1 MRKAKITVTSLLVL
15 SLFLG
20 TAVLGLAAP
29 KQKKARLF
37 SDVDQAAWALPDV
50 AKMKA
55 IRVIKGYDD
64 GTFRPN
70 DSIKRQD
77 AVLMAIRLVGLEEEA
92 EEASDIELPFKDAG
106 KIADYAENAV
116 ALAYDHGW
124 LDPLFPEAEGEQFQP
139 HKSASRLWVTV
150 MLVNALTD
158 EDAEIDLDDV
168 SLDFNDSDEV
178 EEGLVWYVI
187 KAVELGLIKGF
198 DDGTLQPNKPVTR
211 AQMAALLSRTDDNM
225 MLFECKHQHRN
236 RGFDEIEG
244 TVISTVYDQI
254 TVETEDQETVT
265 VKFATDVSIFIEE
278 DEATWEDIK
287 PGDKVEIK
295 VDEDGLAV
303 FVKVEREED
312 EDEEEIEYK
321 AIVAAIALPSGET
334 DGSIRIETEDG
345 IKEFTLPSDVEVK
358 DELELADVEVG
369 MKVEIEVLHDT
380 VIKIEVEDL
389 DEHDDGEEGKVEKQ
403 SGKVASITLPG
414 PDTEGSIT
422 IYLGNSK
429 NTKTFRITA
438 EVKVEGADD
447 LTAIKEGVK
456 VEIKLSGGN
465 VIEIEV
471 ED

>member
-1 MRKAKITVTSLLVL
+1 MRKTRITVTSLLVL

-29 KQKKARLF
+29 KQNKARLF

-77 AVLMAIRLVGLEEEA
+77 AVLMAVRLAGLEEEA
-92 EEASDIELPFKDAG
+92 EEASDNELPFKDAG
-106 KIADYAENAV
+106 KIADYAEGAV
-116 ALAYDHGW
+116 ALAYKHGW
-124 LDPLFPEAEGEQFQP
+124 LNPLFPEPEGKQFQP

-158 EDAEIDLDDV
+158 EDAEVGLDDV
-168 SLDFNDSDEV
+168 GLDFKDSGEI
-178 EEGLVWYVI
+178 EEGLVRYVI

-225 MLFECKHQHRN
+225 MLFECRHRHRN

-265 VKFATDVSIFIEE
+265 VKFATNVSIFIEK
-278 DEATWEDIK
+278 DEATWEDLK

-303 FVKVEREED
+303 FIKIEREDD
-312 EDEEEIEYK
+312 EDEEEIEYQG
-321 AIVAAIALPSGET
+321 IVAAITLPSGET
-334 DGSIRIETEDG
+334 DGSIKIETEDG
-345 IKEFTLPSDVEVK
+345 IKEFALPSNAQVK
-358 DELELADVEVG
+358 AGFELSDIETG
-369 MKVEIEVLHDT
+369 MKVEIEVVGDEA
-380 VIKIEVEDL
+380 VKI
-389 DEHDDGEEGKVEKQ
+389 
-403 SGKVASITLPG
+403 
-414 PDTEGSIT
+414 
-422 IYLGNSK
+422 
-429 NTKTFRITA
+429 
-438 EVKVEGADD
+438 KVEGPDGEYD
-447 LTAIKEGVK
+447 ETNQGKKSKDGGLT
-456 VEIKLSGGN
+456 SGN
-465 VIEIEV
+465 
-471 ED
+471 